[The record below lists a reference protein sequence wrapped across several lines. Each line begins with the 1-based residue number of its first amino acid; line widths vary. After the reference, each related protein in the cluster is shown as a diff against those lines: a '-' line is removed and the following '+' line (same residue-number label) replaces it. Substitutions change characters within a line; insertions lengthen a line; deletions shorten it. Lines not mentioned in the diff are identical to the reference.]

1 MKRHAWTDQERD
13 VLRALYPDYSAA
25 ECASA
30 IGCSVSSVNNQAHA
44 LGLRKS
50 REWIARRAAERSA
63 RPDHGGRA
71 HQFRPGH
78 ATWNKGTP
86 FNPGG
91 RSVETRFKPGRQPTE
106 ARNYAPIGSTRIT
119 RNGILERKIND
130 DHPIPDR
137 RWVAE
142 HRLVWET
149 AHGPIPDGHI
159 VVFKRGMHTTDP
171 AAITAD
177 RLELVTRAENMAR
190 NTLHR
195 YPKEVAQLIQLRGAL
210 NRKINARTKDR
221 TT

>member
-1 MKRHAWTDQERD
+1 MKRHIWTDQERD
-13 VLRALYPDYSAA
+13 VLRALYVDYSAA
-25 ECASA
+25 ECAA
-30 IGCSVSSVNNQAHA
+30 AMGMTEKQVQMQAKA

-50 REWIARRAAERSA
+50 LEWIARRAAERSA

-78 ATWNKGTP
+78 ATWNKGKP
-86 FNPGG
+86 FNSGG
-91 RSVETRFKPGRQPTE
+91 RSVETRFKPGRPPSE

-119 RNGILERKIND
+119 RDGILERKVTA
-130 DHPIPDR
+130 R

-142 HRLVWET
+142 HRLVWES
-149 AHGPIPDGHI
+149 AHGPIPDGCI

-221 TT
+221 TP